1 MGERG
6 EGEGLQHAGVRMS
19 MLSWWRACRHGF
31 GHWDQVAGDVRLGL
45 DAKLEAA
52 AVEKHG
58 RSYEAPDDVK
68 HLPKGD

>member
-1 MGERG
+1 MV
-6 EGEGLQHAGVRMS
+6 LN
-19 MLSWWRACRHGF
+19 LTICPCRHGF

-58 RSYEAPDDVK
+58 RSYEALKAEDVK
-68 HLPKGD
+68 HLPKGACVCLDH